1 MNGYGYTQLERNIM
15 KLTLSKNSSKY
26 GVLLVNLGTPDAPT
40 PKAVKQ
46 YLKAFLSD
54 TRVVEIPPFIWYF
67 ILNGAVLPLRCKKVA
82 KAYASIWTKQG
93 SPLRVIGEEQAIS
106 LAQSM
111 KDNYEID
118 LTIELAMTYGSP
130 SISSKLDLMK
140 QKGIENILV
149 LPLYPQYSA
158 TTTAAVFDKL
168 NKSLAK
174 IRNLPEIRFIKD
186 YYQNPLYISALAE
199 SVKDFWQQ
207 KNKADKLIFSF
218 HGLPKACIEKG
229 DPYFDHCEYTARETA
244 KSLGLKDNEWMMTF
258 QSRFGKQE
266 WLQPYTDK
274 TLEQLP
280 KEGINSV
287 QLICP
292 AFSADCLETLE
303 EISIENKEIFIEAGG
318 IGFDYIPALNN
329 RTDHINVFK
338 DIVINNLN
346 NW

>member
-1 MNGYGYTQLERNIM
+1 M
-15 KLTLSKNSSKY
+15 KLSLSKNPSKY
-26 GVLLVNLGTPDAPT
+26 GVLLVNLGTPDEPT
-40 PKAVKQ
+40 PKAVKK

-54 TRVVEIPPFIWYF
+54 TRVVEIPAFIWYF

-82 KAYASIWTKQG
+82 KAYASIWTEQG
-93 SPLRVIGEEQAIS
+93 SPLRVIGEQQAES
-106 LAQSM
+106 LSHLL
-111 KDNYEID
+111 KDKHDVD
-118 LTIELAMTYGSP
+118 LTIELAMTYGNP
-130 SISSKLDLMK
+130 SISAKLDLMK
-140 QKGIENILV
+140 AKGIENILV

-168 NKSLAK
+168 NQSLAK
-174 IRNLPEIRFIKD
+174 VRNLPEIRFVKD
-186 YYQNPLYISALAE
+186 YYQNPLYISALAQ
-199 SVKDFWQQ
+199 SIKDFWQQ

-218 HGLPKACIEKG
+218 HGLPKVNIEKG
-229 DPYFDHCEYTARETA
+229 DPYFEYCEYTAKETA
-244 KSLGLKDNEWMMTF
+244 KTLGLSDNEWMMTF

-280 KEGINSV
+280 KEGVKSV

-318 IGFDYIPALNN
+318 SGFDYIPALNN
-329 RTDHINVFK
+329 RADHINVFE
-338 DIVINNLN
+338 DIVVKNLT